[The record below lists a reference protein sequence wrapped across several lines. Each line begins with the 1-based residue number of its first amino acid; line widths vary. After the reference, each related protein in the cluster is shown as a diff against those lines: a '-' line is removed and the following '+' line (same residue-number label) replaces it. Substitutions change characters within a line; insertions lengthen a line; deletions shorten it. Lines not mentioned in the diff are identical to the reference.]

1 MKPFMIRVLLLA
13 LLPVFPL
20 VAKSQVLPPDFLCVT
35 NDSLFWAPVSNT
47 CGPFTAY
54 EVYGSMNNAGPYS
67 LLASISNPAQT
78 FFYHEA
84 ANNNETWYYYLAAPH
99 NCPGE
104 AVLFSDTLDNL
115 IPLIGP
121 LRFVTIEGSD
131 VVVSW
136 SPSPSPE
143 TIGYVISRNTTT
155 GTTILDTVYN
165 TTSYLDLNANPELQS
180 ETYFVVALD
189 GCGNK
194 SLVTA
199 PHRTILL
206 QSSPPDACNP
216 GLTLSW
222 NPYINWAGGVDRYEI
237 FVSVNG
243 APATL
248 GGTAAGT
255 ATSFT
260 YSGGND
266 GEQLCLYV
274 EGVEGTT
281 GLRSRSSEVCED
293 INILQPIRRVD
304 LLGASV
310 NPDGSVDL
318 EWRWDAAA
326 RIVSSEQG
334 RNQQGS
340 GPVVVTPLP
349 LAVPLTSSNTRTDTD
364 ANAQQFGY
372 QYTLTASDECGN
384 MVTSNESATPRL
396 RGTIATDGNDL
407 SWDAY
412 QHPLV
417 TVLAYELVRVGPAG
431 ETVVFTGTAGD
442 LKFLDQLDLVANEGI
457 TLCYFLRVNVTY
469 TLPDGTALGRSITSN
484 TVCLTPAP
492 KVYVPNVFAP
502 GGVNRIFRPLL
513 SFGVPTTYQLL
524 VFDRWGG
531 QVFESADLN
540 LGWDGTRNNEP
551 MPAGI
556 YPYVIRLT
564 PQGGT
569 TVELTGGVM
578 LLR

>member
-1 MKPFMIRVLLLA
+1 MKSFILRFLLLA

-20 VAKSQVLPPDFLCVT
+20 VAKTQVFSPDFLCVT
-35 NDSLFWAPVSNT
+35 NDSLFWAPANNP
-47 CGPFTAY
+47 CGTFTAY
-54 EVYGSMNNAGPYS
+54 EVYGSRNNTGPYS
-67 LLASISNPAQT
+67 LLASIGDPAQT

-104 AVLFSDTLDNL
+104 VVLFSDTLDNL

-121 LRFVTIEGSD
+121 LRLVTIEGSD
-131 VVVSW
+131 VVISW

-143 TIGYVISRNTTT
+143 AIGYVISRNTTT

-165 TTSYLDLNANPELQS
+165 TTSYLDVNADPALRS

-199 PHRTILL
+199 PHQTILL

-222 NPYINWAGGVDRYEI
+222 NPYINWGGGVDRYEI

-248 GGTAAGT
+248 SGTAAGT

-274 EGVEGTT
+274 EAVEGTT

-310 NPDGSVDL
+310 NADGSVDL
-318 EWRWDAAA
+318 EWRWDATA

-334 RNQQGS
+334 RRQGS

-349 LAVPLTSSNTRTDTD
+349 LATPLTDSNTRTDTD
-364 ANAQQFGY
+364 ANAQQAGY
-372 QYTLTASDECGN
+372 QYTLTATDECGN
-384 MVTSNESATPRL
+384 VVVSNESITPRL
-396 RGTIATDGNDL
+396 RGSIATDGNDL
-407 SWDAY
+407 SWNAY
-412 QHPLV
+412 QHPLA
-417 TVLAYELVRVGPAG
+417 TGLAYELVRVGPGG
-431 ETVVFTGTAGD
+431 EMVVFDGAASD
-442 LKFLDQLDLVANEGI
+442 LKFLDLLDLVANEGV

-469 TLPDGTALGRSITSN
+469 TLSDGTELDRSVTSN

-492 KVYVPNVFAP
+492 RVYVPNVFAP
-502 GGVNRIFRPLL
+502 NGVNRIFRPQL
-513 SFGVPTTYQLL
+513 SFGMPTTYQLL
-524 VFDRWGG
+524 IFDRWGG
-531 QVFESADLN
+531 QVFESTDLN

-551 MPAGI
+551 LPAGI